1 MTFPCE
7 VDVKVFAR
15 AGNKLEHKTRLLF
28 EKHISPDRVLEV
40 RIKTSKRGN
49 YHSLSCKV
57 QALNRLEMDNLYQA
71 LSNHPE
77 IIMVL

>member
-7 VDVKVFAR
+7 VDVKVFVR
-15 AGNKLEHKTRLLF
+15 AGDHLEHDMRQLIEQHIAADRL
-28 EKHISPDRVLEV
+28 LEV
-40 RIKTSKRGN
+40 RVRTSKRGN

-57 QALNRLEMDNLYQA
+57 HALNRQEMDNLYQA
-71 LSNHPE
+71 LSRHPE